1 MSTRTKKTVA
11 TSLWPEEV
19 VALDRVRKRDN
30 LTRAQA
36 LREAIRRYVS
46 HYPDRQIPVEDALS
60 DEIEAIE
67 EGQAQIARGEY
78 VLLNDLK
85 DEMGRSSKAIGQR
98 ERAVESL
105 SASVGSAPSEAG
117 RNENRHRE

>member
-1 MSTRTKKTVA
+1 MSIRTKKTVA
-11 TSLWPEEV
+11 TSLSPEEV

-46 HYPDRQIPVEDALS
+46 QDCDRQIPVEDALP
-60 DEIEAIE
+60 DEIQAIE

-78 VLLNDLK
+78 VLLDDLK
-85 DEMGRSSKAIGQR
+85 HEMGRPPKQ
-98 ERAVESL
+98 
-105 SASVGSAPSEAG
+105 
-117 RNENRHRE
+117 